1 MIAVPIAPRQI
12 TGLTTGLI
20 LAGGRGSRM
29 GHVDKG
35 LQAFRGKPLAAHALE
50 RLSAQVHR
58 LAINAN
64 RHQNDYAA
72 LGAGF
77 DAPVWPDLLSD
88 FPGPLAGLHSGLT
101 HCTTDYLAAV
111 PCDSPLLPADLV
123 ARLAEGL
130 AQDNADA
137 ALAVTGHDDQQQ
149 RHPVFCLLKKTLL
162 PSLSQFLQEDGR
174 KMDRWFAAIHTAE
187 VHFDDEA
194 AFSNVNT
201 LQELQALE
209 LGGNQIAESAKTAK
223 SAKSAESKNWNQNK

>member
-1 MIAVPIAPRQI
+1 MAVSISPQQI
-12 TGLTTGLI
+12 TGLITGLI

-35 LQAFRGKPLAAHALE
+35 LQTFHGKPLAAHALE
-50 RLSAQVHR
+50 RLFPQVDR
-58 LAINAN
+58 IAINAN
-64 RHQNDYAA
+64 RHENDYAA

-77 DAPVWPDLLSD
+77 DATVWPDLLAD

-101 HCTTDYLAAV
+101 HCTTAYLVAV

-130 AQDNADA
+130 EQDDADA
-137 ALAVTGHDDQQQ
+137 AIAVTGANEQGQ

-162 PSLSQFLQEDGR
+162 PALTQFLQEDGR
-174 KMDRWFAAIHTAE
+174 KMERWFAGIRTAE

-209 LGGNQIAESAKTAK
+209 SNWNRTAV
-223 SAKSAESKNWNQNK
+223 SKNWNQNQ

>member
-1 MIAVPIAPRQI
+1 MAVSIAPQQI
-12 TGLTTGLI
+12 TGLI

-50 RLSAQVHR
+50 RLSPQVRR

-64 RHQNDYAA
+64 RHENDYAA
-72 LGAGF
+72 LGAEF
-77 DAPVWPDLLSD
+77 HAPVWLDLLSD
-88 FPGPLAGLHSGLT
+88 FPGPLAGLQSGLT
-101 HCTTDYLAAV
+101 HCATDYLAAV

-130 AQDNADA
+130 ELHHADA
-137 ALAVTGHDDQQQ
+137 ALAVTGDHDQRQ

-162 PSLSQFLQEDGR
+162 PSLTQFLQDDGR
-174 KMDRWFAAIHTAE
+174 KMERWFAGIRTAE
-187 VHFDDEA
+187 VHFDDDT

-201 LQELQALE
+201 LQELHALE
-209 LGGNQIAESAKTAK
+209 STGKIEKLES
-223 SAKSAESKNWNQNK
+223 E